1 MIFSDIF
8 YGDIGILITIVYS
21 PYIQVS
27 VNAIYSFLGYWL
39 MNINGEYPN
48 IITMDIA
55 ITSISMMVDASDG
68 EWMLMDMNCQQS
80 YTDC

>member
-1 MIFSDIF
+1 
-8 YGDIGILITIVYS
+8 
-21 PYIQVS
+21 
-27 VNAIYSFLGYWL
+27 

-68 EWMLMDMNCQQS
+68 EWMLMDMNCQQN